1 MAHVTKATMA
11 CHDMTTAI
19 KSLPTVT
26 KSLSPVIPD
35 NFSSL
40 IESPTDKSTNT
51 DNTNNNNKNNNE
63 HTTDDCD
70 DNASDDDTYSN
81 YVYDSLD
88 EYDNYAYGDND
99 AYTC

>member
-19 KSLPTVT
+19 KSIPTVT

-40 IESPTDKSTNT
+40 IESPTDKSADTSDNT
-51 DNTNNNNKNNNE
+51 DNKNNVP
-63 HTTDDCD
+63 D
-70 DNASDDDTYSN
+70 DNVD
-81 YVYDSLD
+81 
-88 EYDNYAYGDND
+88 
-99 AYTC
+99 CFPW